1 MYISASA
8 PTLALEVDKLTA
20 KYGRIPILNGVTFTA
35 RAGEVLGIL
44 GYNGMGKT
52 TLMKVLIGLL
62 PSSGGTIRFESK
74 DITRETAFLRSRAG
88 IGYVP
93 QGREV
98 FPRLSVRDNLRMGAS
113 ALGAERDQ
121 VVRSVVAEFPILERL
136 YDRMAGTLS
145 GGEQQILAIARALCA
160 RPRLLLLDEPTEG
173 IQPSIIDQIA
183 EALARLATAGNMT
196 IILVEQNLEFVAGL
210 ASRALIIQK
219 GLIVSEVPPQNLHS
233 AMEIDEIAGIQL

>member
-8 PTLALEVDKLTA
+8 LTLALEVDKLTA

-62 PSSGGTIRFESK
+62 PSSGGTIRFESR

-173 IQPSIIDQIA
+173 IQPSIIH
-183 EALARLATAGNMT
+183 RGAGAVGDGRQPDDHPRRT
-196 IILVEQNLEFVAGL
+196 E
-210 ASRALIIQK
+210 SRVRRR
-219 GLIVSEVPPQNLHS
+219 VSEPRSDHPERSDRQRGPS
-233 AMEIDEIAGIQL
+233 AESSQRHGN